1 MSAYVPKSIRASALS
16 QAKAIVYARRGL
28 PASGLPQNNPIS
40 GAARE
45 LPAAE
50 ADDAGV
56 EELQKR
62 AVKASRY
69 SFDVEGNAPLKKGI
83 RPGKSE
89 LGERIYVYHHLQK
102 NHVVYSLTKS
112 LRVL

>member
-16 QAKAIVYARRGL
+16 QAKAIVFARRGL
-28 PASGLPQNNPIS
+28 PASGLPQFKPNS
-40 GAARE
+40 EAAGE

-50 ADDAGV
+50 AEDVGV
-56 EELQKR
+56 EEQGKR
-62 AVKASRY
+62 IVKASRY
-69 SFDVEGNAPLKKGI
+69 SFDVEGKAPQKKGI